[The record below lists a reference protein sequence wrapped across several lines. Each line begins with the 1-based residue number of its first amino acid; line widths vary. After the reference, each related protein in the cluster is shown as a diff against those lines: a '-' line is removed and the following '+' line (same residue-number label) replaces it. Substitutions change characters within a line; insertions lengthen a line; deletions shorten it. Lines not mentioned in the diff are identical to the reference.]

1 MPVGSA
7 VTAILSFSLC
17 IFVLRM
23 GGDTKLW
30 RLWWMDLL
38 GVLDVDTD
46 RTARKAQ
53 ERQMTLMC
61 HVLFVLLAAL
71 SVSCIYWTVDGIR
84 DLRREKT
91 VIEREIDMGREEIED
106 VRKKFGH

>member
-1 MPVGSA
+1 MPIGSA
-7 VTAILSFSLC
+7 VTAILAFALC

-23 GGDTKLW
+23 GHDTKLW

-46 RTARKAQ
+46 RVARKAQ

-61 HVLFVLLAAL
+61 HVLFVLLAAVC
-71 SVSCIYWTVDGIR
+71 VSCIYWTVDGIR
-84 DLRREKT
+84 ELRRDKT
-91 VIEREIDMGREEIED
+91 VMEREIDMGREEIEG
-106 VRKKFGH
+106 VRKKLAR